1 MTKVLIAIADGTEE
15 LEAVCIIDVLRRA
28 GIEVTVASCMPTDS
42 LLITA
47 SRGVKIQ
54 ADCHI
59 KACMNQSY
67 KLIVLPGGIPGAK
80 HLYECQPLTDILE
93 KQINNKQWHAAI
105 CASPAVVLAQHG
117 WLKGVKATCYPS
129 FQDKLT
135 GAQVDKTAAVVI
147 DQDNKLITSQ
157 GPGTALAF
165 ALALVEVLLGK
176 EKAQSVAQP
185 MVTHAA

>member
-1 MTKVLIAIADGTEE
+1 MKKVLVAIADGSEE

-28 GIEVTVASCMPTDS
+28 DVDVVVASCMPTES

-59 KACMNQSY
+59 KTCVDQAY
-67 KLIVLPGGIPGAK
+67 DLVVLPGGMPGAK
-80 HLYECQPLTDILE
+80 YLYESQPLTGILE
-93 KQINNKQWHAAI
+93 KQRNNKQWHAAI

-129 FQDKLT
+129 FQDKLI
-135 GAQVDKTAAVVI
+135 GAQVDRAAAVVV

-185 MVTHAA
+185 MVIHAA